1 MNGSKHRR
9 KISKTH
15 TSEMDMDALH
25 SQGYKWQLGLYV
37 N

>member
-25 SQGYKWQLGLYV
+25 SQGY